1 MRRGL
6 SLVVGA
12 WVVLGSAGMVAGGDV
27 GLGAQTD
34 RHPAEAAF
42 AGAVNERGLQ
52 QMVRDL
58 VALGPRMGGTPSG
71 DKAAEFRRAYFQKLG
86 LEAAIVDDPAVL
98 AHWESAWTLSIAPGG
113 RIESAWPM
121 GYSPSIRPEARG
133 KILYV
138 KDLAAAQP
146 AAEWAG
152 AVIYTPGSIGRAY
165 QAIAKSPHKPLALVS
180 SAPHSPPKYIDHARL
195 GSLGARED
203 NPIAAFAVSYLDG
216 ETLRAAAAK
225 GLEAQV
231 SLVSHMRRAPVKTTV
246 ATLKGADPSKYWL
259 VCAHGDSD
267 SGGPGA
273 DDNASG
279 EATVMEIAR
288 VLKALQ
294 AKGQF
299 KPTHSI
305 KFVIWGS
312 EYHSAKAWIERE
324 GASLANL
331 QGVLN
336 FDETGTGAEREA
348 IYFESNDVPWNKAML
363 TTLAQVG
370 ADYVGTPGF
379 WPEYATN
386 PSQGGTDSYAFL
398 PKQYKGTDY
407 TKLQIPSTTVYTAAW
422 DQLAT
427 LDQTEGWDVPGQ
439 RGSRKLEIDYSL
451 YYHSSGDTP
460 ANTTDREPQNMVRAV
475 KAVGI
480 ALMRLTR

>member
-1 MRRGL
+1 MRL
-6 SLVVGA
+6 LA
-12 WVVLGSAGMVAGGDV
+12 AVVL
-27 GLGAQTD
+27 LTLPFTQGAK
-34 RHPAEAAF
+34 HPAEEAF
-42 AGAVNERGLQ
+42 AGLVSERGLQ

-86 LEAAIVDDPAVL
+86 LKAAVVDDPAVL
-98 AHWESAWTLSIAPGG
+98 AHWEPSWTLAVAPNGVL
-113 RIESAWPM
+113 ESAWPM
-121 GYSPSIRPEARG
+121 GFSPSVPANSEGPVI
-133 KILYV
+133 YV

-146 AAEWAG
+146 APEWAG
-152 AVIYTPGSIGRAY
+152 AVLYTPGSIGRAY
-165 QAIAKSPHKPLALVS
+165 QAIAKSPHKPLALIS
-180 SAPHSPPKYIDHARL
+180 SAPHQLGKYMEAARL
-195 GSLGARED
+195 SALAARED
-203 NPIAAFAVSYLDG
+203 NPIAAFNVGYLDG
-216 ETLRAAAAK
+216 ETLRAAAAR
-225 GLEAQV
+225 GGRVRV
-231 SLVSHMRRAPVKTTV
+231 SLESRARKAPVKTTI
-246 ATLKGADPSKYWL
+246 ATLAGADPSKYWV

-288 VLKALQ
+288 VMKAL
-294 AKGQF
+294 ADKGQF
-299 KPTHSI
+299 KPAHSI

-312 EYHSAKAWIERE
+312 EYHSARAFIERE
-324 GASLANL
+324 GANL
-331 QGVLN
+331 SNLLGVLN

-348 IYFESNDVPWNKAML
+348 IYFESNDVPWNKTLL
-363 TTLAQVG
+363 TTLANVG
-370 ADYVGTPGF
+370 ADYNGKPGF
-379 WPEYATN
+379 WSEYATN

-427 LDQTEGWDVPGQ
+427 LEQTPGWDVPGQ
-439 RGSRKLEIDYSL
+439 PNSRKLEIDYSL

-480 ALMRLTR
+480 ALLRLNGR

>member
-1 MRRGL
+1 MRL
-6 SLVVGA
+6 LA
-12 WVVLGSAGMVAGGDV
+12 VLLLIALAPQQPSKH
-27 GLGAQTD
+27 T
-34 RHPAEAAF
+34 AEEAF
-42 AGAVNERGLQ
+42 AAAVSEKGLQ

-71 DKAAEFRRAYFQKLG
+71 DAAADFRRAYFQKLG
-86 LEAAIVDDPAVL
+86 LAASVVDDPAVL
-98 AHWESAWTLSIAPGG
+98 AHWESTWTLTVAPNG
-113 RIESAWPM
+113 RLESAWPM
-121 GYSPSIRPEARG
+121 GFSPTVRPDAEG
-133 KILYV
+133 KVMYV
-138 KDLAAAQP
+138 KDLAAAAP

-152 AVIYTPGSIGRAY
+152 AVLYTPGSIGRAY
-165 QAIAKSPHKPLALVS
+165 QAVAKSPHRPLAIVS
-180 SAPHSPPKYIDHARL
+180 SAPHQAGKYMDAARL
-195 GSLGARED
+195 SSLAARED
-203 NPIAAFAVSYLDG
+203 NPIAAFAVSYRDG
-216 ETLRAAAAK
+216 ETLRAAAAS
-225 GLEAQV
+225 GLRARV
-231 SLVSHMRRAPVKTTV
+231 GLVSYTRKAPVKTAI
-246 ATLKGADPSKYWL
+246 ATLEGADKSKYWL

-288 VLKALQ
+288 VLKSLAD
-294 AKGQF
+294 KGQF
-299 KPTHSI
+299 KPAHSI

-312 EYHSAKAWIERE
+312 EYHSARAYIERE
-324 GASLANL
+324 GANLANVL
-331 QGVLN
+331 GVLN

-370 ADYVGTPGF
+370 ADYVGKPGF

-422 DQLAT
+422 DQLAS
-427 LDQTEGWDVPGQ
+427 LEQTPGWDVPGQ
-439 RGSRKLEIDYSL
+439 PGSRKLEIDYSA

-460 ANTTDREPQNMVRAV
+460 ENTTDREPQNMVRAV

-480 ALMRLTR
+480 ALLRMAGHRP

>member
-1 MRRGL
+1 MKRCVL
-6 SLVVGA
+6 FLVAALAVPGA
-12 WVVLGSAGMVAGGDV
+12 
-27 GLGAQTD
+27 AQTSK
-34 RHPAEAAF
+34 HPSEEAF
-42 AGAVNERGLQ
+42 AAAVSERGLQ

-86 LEAAIVDDPAVL
+86 LDASVLDDPAVL
-98 AHWESAWTLSIAPGG
+98 AHWEDRWSLSIHPNG
-113 RIESAWPM
+113 RLESAWPM
-121 GYSPSIRPEARG
+121 GYSPSIGDVLRMG
-133 KILYV
+133 KVIHV

-146 AAEWAG
+146 APEWAG
-152 AVIYTPGSIGRAY
+152 AVLYTPGSIGRAY
-165 QAIAKSPHKPLALVS
+165 QAISKSPHKPIALVT
-180 SAPHSPPKYIDHARL
+180 SAPHTLGQYMDHSRL
-195 GSLGARED
+195 GSLPARED
-203 NPIAAFAVSYLDG
+203 NPIPAFTVSYLDG
-216 ETLRAAAAK
+216 ETLRAAAERQLSAVV
-225 GLEAQV
+225 G
-231 SLVSHMRRAPVKTTV
+231 LVSYLRKAPVKTTV

-288 VLKALQ
+288 VLKHLAD
-294 AKGQF
+294 KGLF
-299 KPTHSI
+299 KPQHSI
-305 KFVIWGS
+305 KFVLWGS
-312 EYHSAKAWIERE
+312 EYHSARAWIERE
-324 GASLANL
+324 GSALANL

-348 IYFESNDVPWNKAML
+348 IYFESNDVPWNKPML

-370 ADYVGTPGF
+370 ADYVGKPGF

-398 PKQYKGTDY
+398 PKQYRGTDY

-422 DQLAT
+422 DKLAT
-427 LDQTEGWDVPGQ
+427 LDQTEGWDVPG
-439 RGSRKLEIDYSL
+439 RPGTRKLEIDYSL

-460 ANTTDREPQNMVRAV
+460 ENTTDREPQNMVRAV

-480 ALMRLTR
+480 ALLRMTR

>member
-1 MRRGL
+1 MKRFA
-6 SLVVGA
+6 LVMALALAVPA
-12 WVVLGSAGMVAGGDV
+12 A
-27 GLGAQTD
+27 AQTGT
-34 RHPAEAAF
+34 HPAEEAF
-42 AGAVNERGLQ
+42 ASAVSERGLQ

-71 DKAAEFRRAYFQKLG
+71 DNAAEFRRAYFQKLG
-86 LEAAIVDDPAVL
+86 LQAAVVADPAVL
-98 AHWESAWTLSIAPGG
+98 AHWESSWRLAIGG
-113 RIESAWPM
+113 NGRLESAWPM
-121 GYSPSIRPEARG
+121 GHSPSVAAGARG
-133 KILYV
+133 KIIYV

-146 AAEWAG
+146 APEWAG
-152 AVIYTPGSIGRAY
+152 AVVYTPGSIGRAY
-165 QAIAKSPHKPLALVS
+165 PAIAKAAHRPLALVT
-180 SAPHSPPKYIDHARL
+180 SAPHQLGKYMDASRL
-195 GSLGARED
+195 SSLGARED
-203 NPIAAFAVSYLDG
+203 NPIAAFTVGYLDG
-216 ETLRAAAAK
+216 ETLRAAAER
-225 GLEAQV
+225 GLTADV
-231 SLVSHMRRAPVKTTV
+231 ALVSHQRRAPVRTTV
-246 ATLKGADPSKYWL
+246 ATLKGVDPSKYWL

-288 VLKALQ
+288 VLKQLAD
-294 AKGQF
+294 KGLF
-299 KPTHSI
+299 KPQHSI

-324 GASLANL
+324 GAALSNL

-370 ADYVGTPGF
+370 ADYVGRPGF

-398 PKQYKGTDY
+398 PKQYQGTDY
-407 TKLQIPSTTVYTAAW
+407 TTLQIPSTTVYTAAW
-422 DQLAT
+422 DKLAT
-427 LDQTEGWDVPGQ
+427 LDQTAGWDVPG
-439 RGSRKLEIDYSL
+439 RADSRKVEIDYSL

-475 KAVGI
+475 KAVGL
-480 ALMRLTR
+480 ALLRLTR